1 MTLKSQAFMIF
12 KQFQTLV
19 KVQFSCKIKNFQ
31 SDGGAEFTS
40 NQFQSHLLAFGIRHQ
55 MSCPYTPFQNG
66 HVERKHCHITETDLA
81 LLFHSHVPLTHWVDA
96 FSI

>member
-19 KVQFSCKIKNFQ
+19 EIQFSCKIKNFQ
-31 SDGGAEFTS
+31 SDGGADFTS
-40 NQFQSHLLAFGIRHQ
+40 NQFQSHLLTSGIRHR

-66 HVERKHCHITETDLA
+66 HVERKHRPITETGLA
-81 LLFHSHVPLTHWVDA
+81 LLFYSQVPLSHWVDA

>member
-12 KQFQTLV
+12 KQFQTLLEI
-19 KVQFSCKIKNFQ
+19 QFSCKIKNFQ
-31 SDGGAEFTS
+31 SDGGADFTS
-40 NQFQSHLLAFGIRHQ
+40 NQFQSHLLTSGIRHR

-66 HVERKHCHITETDLA
+66 HVERKHRPITETGLA
-81 LLFHSHVPLTHWVDA
+81 LLFHSQVPLSHWVDA

>member
-31 SDGGAEFTS
+31 SDGQAEFTS
-40 NQFQSHLLAFGIRHQ
+40 NQFQSHLLAFGIHHQ

-66 HVERKHCHITETDLA
+66 HGERKHRHITETGLA
-81 LLFHSHVPLTHWVDA
+81 LLFHSQVPLTHWVDA